1 MLEIT
6 NTADA
11 TTTARATIVVAIIII
26 ILAAIT
32 DDIAMVG
39 IVWVAL
45 WGGRRGRLAEGPV
58 YSGLSAEV
66 NTSLQY
72 FAFYF
77 NLLINV
83 RLFV

>member
-11 TTTARATIVVAIIII
+11 TTTARANIVVII